1 MLWFN
6 GAFLINPAGDM
17 AAWYHKRH
25 LVPFG
30 EFMPG
35 AGWFPFLARLRTA
48 GAGLTPGDGP
58 GLFHMTDPPANCAVL
73 ICYEDS
79 FPHEV
84 RQCQTQETDFL
95 LNLTNDGWFGDTSAQ
110 WLHLVNALFRAVEL
124 HLPLVRCCNN
134 GITCWIDARGRL
146 HNVPFADSRSVYE
159 SGYKLIDV
167 PLASSDPG
175 HRPTFYRKFG
185 DLFGWTCVALVAIFL
200 GVNIRKGT
208 KGR

>member
-1 MLWFN
+1 
-6 GAFLINPAGDM
+6 
-17 AAWYHKRH
+17 
-25 LVPFG
+25 
-30 EFMPG
+30 
-35 AGWFPFLARLRTA
+35 LRAA
-48 GAGLTPGDGP
+48 GAGLTPGDRP
-58 GLFHMTDPPANCAVL
+58 GLFHLSDPPANCSVL

-84 RQCQTQETDFL
+84 RECQTQETDFL

-146 HNVPFADSRSVYE
+146 HIVNFVGSKGVYQ

-167 PLASSDPG
+167 PLASSETG
-175 HRPTFYRKFG
+175 HRPTFYRQFG
-185 DLFGWTCVALVAIFL
+185 DLFGWGCVALVALFL
-200 GVNIRKGT
+200 GLSLFKAFR
-208 KGR
+208 